1 MGQLRRDG
9 LCLMSGM
16 GGGETFTKVTGG
28 DGVALE
34 LMKVNVLLV
43 EVIYVRL
50 HILVDLLWEEA
61 SDA

>member
-1 MGQLRRDG
+1 
-9 LCLMSGM
+9 MSSM
-16 GGGETFTKVTGG
+16 EGGETFTEVTGG

-43 EVIYVRL
+43 EVSYVRL
-50 HILVDLLWEEA
+50 HIVVDLPWEEA